1 MTRQVR
7 LRPLKFQEFC
17 FALTSPTPMGHAC
30 SVSSKFSSPPSP
42 WPSAHIIPLFHR
54 AGAFALCCTQALPDL
69 LLHSHD
75 DEESD
80 EVRRVNF
87 LILGQRTNYKFY
99 LGEYQKHA
107 YFQPNLTHSI
117 PHRQT
122 SFIHLHTHALATRGE
137 YRCNSLTPRPPAI
150 ELRASSAAAGQE
162 MWRKMKEKG
171 LPLFPPP
178 LSLPFS

>member
-1 MTRQVR
+1 MLCTHEPDADGTR
-7 LRPLKFQEFC
+7 LFC
-17 FALTSPTPMGHAC
+17 ILEILFTPFALLGARRM
-30 SVSSKFSSPPSP
+30 
-42 WPSAHIIPLFHR
+42 HIIPLFRR

-87 LILGQRTNYKFY
+87 LILGQRTIYKFY

-107 YFQPNLTHSI
+107 YFQPLLTHSI

-122 SFIHLHTHALATRGE
+122 SFIHLHISYTCTRHTRRISMQFADPAATSSNRAPCFLG
-137 YRCNSLTPRPPAI
+137 RCRTGNVEKDER
-150 ELRASSAAAGQE
+150 ERAPT
-162 MWRKMKEKG
+162 
-171 LPLFPPP
+171 LPP
-178 LSLPFS
+178 LSLPPS